1 LNSNAGYGNPKTRE
15 DGGAHPAQTTHGQG
29 REKEKAANVS
39 LILLKIILGIGKRG
53 RLMILGWRKGG
64 AWDSVAPPERSVKL

>member
-1 LNSNAGYGNPKTRE
+1 MLAMATRKLVRMAVCTLLKRLM
-15 DGGAHPAQTTHGQG
+15 GKAAK
-29 REKEKAANVS
+29 KEKAANVS